1 MTSAV
6 CDKAKGK
13 VEKCLNLR
21 IREMNDLKK
30 RVKATAL
37 V

>member
-21 IREMNDLKK
+21 ICEMNDLKK
-30 RVKATAL
+30 RVKPTAL